1 MPAYANS
8 TRSEITDAPRR
19 AQFCPEL
26 QNEVTPEVTP
36 ELLSQRSPPEDRQH
50 CCDLPHEAKDFGIS
64 LHLATREELFPRKS
78 GSFLSPNQIFP
89 CHPLFLCRRSPQEDT
104 MLIGPASSITRRVD
118 CPQHFIRTAEPP
130 SDRLGQHAGRE
141 RSTPTEPLRIGS
153 RRHRY
158 TSEDRMG

>member
-1 MPAYANS
+1 MDQGYTMLGFVVIVILYAVIGLMAAAGATLN
-8 TRSEITDAPRR
+8 RGYPMNG
-19 AQFCPEL
+19 QLL
-26 QNEVTPEVTP
+26 Q
-36 ELLSQRSPPEDRQH
+36 S
-50 CCDLPHEAKDFGIS
+50 IS
-64 LHLATREELFPRKS
+64 KRWATREELFPRKS

-89 CHPLFLCRRSPQEDT
+89 SHPLFLCRRSPQEDT

-130 SDRLGQHAGRE
+130 SDRLGPHAGRE